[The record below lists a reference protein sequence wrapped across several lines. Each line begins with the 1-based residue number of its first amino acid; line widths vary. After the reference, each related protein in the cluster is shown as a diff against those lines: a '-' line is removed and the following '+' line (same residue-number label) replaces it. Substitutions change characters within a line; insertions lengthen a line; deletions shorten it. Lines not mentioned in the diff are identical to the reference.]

1 MTTAAAVEA
10 EPLDTLRSDRAF
22 LGHPRGLAYIAFTE
36 GWISFSFYGM
46 QSLLVLYMIGQLLTP
61 GHIEHVI
68 GFAGFRALL
77 QRAYGP
83 LAGQPLA
90 SAIMGLYAASVYA
103 TPILGGLV
111 ADRILGRTRTII
123 LGSILMTLGHFL
135 MAFDTSFL
143 IALACLVAGTG
154 CAGTLKAQVGDLYGP
169 GDLRRADAFQVYI
182 LGVNIAVIASPLVC
196 GTLGEKYAWH
206 WGFMAAGVGML
217 IGLIVYLMGAKWL
230 PPEPA
235 LKRGERVQ
243 KPPMTSREWRT
254 VGVLV
259 LLLPVLAVGAVGNME
274 IFNAYLIWGQQN
286 FQLVFFGKTMPVSWL
301 LSLDA
306 FISVASL
313 FISLMFWR
321 AWAAKRREPDEII
334 KVVIGLFIS
343 AGGPLILAAAAA
355 HAVGG
360 HKVGLAWG
368 LGFHIVND
376 IGFANVYAIGLA
388 LFSRAAP
395 PALGATVV
403 NAYSLHL
410 FACNLFVGW
419 LAGFLS
425 RMPAVQF
432 WLLHA
437 ALVGGAAVVMAVFA
451 VLFRKVLAPVSGA
464 DRQVSL

>member
-10 EPLDTLRSDRAF
+10 DSLDTLRSDRAF
-22 LGHPRGLAYIAFTE
+22 LGHPRGLGFIAFTE

-46 QSLLVLYMIGQLLTP
+46 QSLLVLYMIGQLLKP

-68 GFAGFRALL
+68 GFGGFHAVLERF
-77 QRAYGP
+77 YGP
-83 LAGQPLA
+83 LTGQPLA
-90 SAIMGLYAASVYA
+90 AAITGLYGACVYA

-111 ADRILGRTRTII
+111 ADKVLGRTRTII
-123 LGSILMTLGHFL
+123 LGSVLMTLGHFL
-135 MAFDTSFL
+135 MAFDASFL
-143 IALACLVAGTG
+143 IALFCLVTGAG
-154 CAGTLKAQVGDLYGP
+154 CAGTLKAQVGDLYAP

-182 LGVNIAVIASPLVC
+182 LAINIAVIASPLIC
-196 GTLGEKYAWH
+196 GTLGEKVAWH
-206 WGFMAAGVGML
+206 WGFGAAGVGML
-217 IGLIVYLMGAKWL
+217 VGLIVYLSASRWL
-230 PPEPA
+230 PPDPA
-235 LKRGERVQ
+235 TVRKAAHAA
-243 KPPMTSREWRT
+243 PPRMSAREWRT
-254 VGVLV
+254 VAILA

-274 IFNAYLIWGQQN
+274 IFNAYLVWGQQN
-286 FQLVFFGKTMPVSWL
+286 FQLEFFGRTMPVSWL

-306 FISVASL
+306 FISVATL
-313 FISLMFWR
+313 FASLMFWR
-321 AWAAKRREPDEII
+321 AWAAKRREPDEIV
-334 KVVIGLFIS
+334 KVVIGMFIS
-343 AGGPLILAAAAA
+343 AGGPLILAAASA
-355 HAVGG
+355 HAMGG

-410 FACNLFVGW
+410 FASNLLVGW
-419 LAGFLS
+419 LAGLLS

-437 ALVGGAAVVMAVFA
+437 ALVAGAGAVLTVFA
-451 VLFRKVLAPVSGA
+451 VLFHRALAPQSEA
-464 DRQVSL
+464 DR